1 MNSRKT
7 LVWHGNEDNTQVAV
21 KAWIE
26 PGSQLQSVL
35 IQPKFMWQQ
44 TLGNNKRT
52 NERRVLNTRILH
64 SVDLLDIT
72 KIVATEAVDRTKY
85 PFAKCSCS
93 FIVQS
98 FAKEMVFEAVCESE
112 RDDIVD
118 GLQMMVARLGSKS
131 WWVMVKS

>member
-1 MNSRKT
+1 MATISEQTK
-7 LVWHGNEDNTQVAV
+7 GVA
-21 KAWIE
+21 
-26 PGSQLQSVL
+26 
-35 IQPKFMWQQ
+35 
-44 TLGNNKRT
+44 
-52 NERRVLNTRILH
+52 LNTRILH

-131 WWVMVKS
+131 LVGDGQVLNEFFTPIGASVPGNIPTFASESNFATAVVEN